1 MFKNRVKSVGI
12 LGASFSCRD
21 TMFMGFDKEN
31 HHLTYWANWK
41 GAIVTVGL
49 DHLTSPR
56 VAICVAGSHSLT
68 SFVHCLNLV
77 HSWNERNMDL
87 LVLCI

>member
-1 MFKNRVKSVGI
+1 MFKKCVKSVGI
-12 LGASFSCRD
+12 LGASFSCKD

-41 GAIVTVGL
+41 GATVTVGL

-68 SFVHCLNLV
+68 SFVNCLNLV